1 MRFKDITD
9 INRSVLS
16 QLVDEIYVDG
26 DKNISVNF
34 KFRDEIR
41 QYCAIIDD

>member
-9 INRSVLS
+9 INRKVLS
-16 QLVDEIYVDG
+16 KLVDEIYVDG

-34 KFRDEIR
+34 KFRDEIG
-41 QYCAIIDD
+41 QYCAALDD